1 MVWNNNTGELWRR
14 TKQAIERH
22 LNQLAR
28 HRGLAYGVRVS
39 HGKAAEYQARG
50 AVHFHVL
57 LRLDGHDEH
66 DPGRL
71 LPPPPGITVADLED
85 ATRHAAATIS
95 YLTSPHP
102 VMPAGWRIA
111 WGAELD
117 VRVITVRGT
126 GTVTDL
132 MVASYLAKYS
142 TKGTEVTGH
151 ASKRLTPATVD
162 LYADATGTHAERLVH
177 ACWKLGH
184 HPDYT
189 SLQRWAHMLGFGGHF
204 LTKARNYSATF
215 ADLRAARIT
224 YRRTQD
230 PGPEHQPIRTADH
243 ADEET
248 TLIVGNLSYAGTGWK
263 TSGDALLAS
272 TAADQAR
279 KRRQAGNDEMADEY
293 NRTTTGRQ
301 AA

>member
-1 MVWNNNTGELWRR
+1 M
-14 TKQAIERH
+14 
-22 LNQLAR
+22 
-28 HRGLAYGVRVS
+28 
-39 HGKAAEYQARG
+39 
-50 AVHFHVL
+50 
-57 LRLDGHDEH
+57 
-66 DPGRL
+66 
-71 LPPPPGITVADLED
+71 
-85 ATRHAAATIS
+85 
-95 YLTSPHP
+95 
-102 VMPAGWRIA
+102 
-111 WGAELD
+111 
-117 VRVITVRGT
+117 RVITVRGT

-151 ASKRLTPATVD
+151 ASKRLTPATVG

-177 ACWKLGH
+177 ACWKLGN
-184 HPDYT
+184 HPDYA

-204 LTKARNYSATF
+204 LTKARHYSVTF

-279 KRRQAGNDEMADEY
+279 KRREAGNDELTDEY
-293 NRTTTGRQ
+293 NRVTGRQ